1 MYACKLQGS
10 GSHPCGHEQHA
21 RRHTGEKVKKVA
33 IGVLISL
40 KREAEN
46 ISSEE
51 LETEIRKALE
61 VGLLRIP
68 WLVLK
73 NVMIVEE

>member
-10 GSHPCGHEQHA
+10 GSHPYGREQHA

-51 LETEIRKALE
+51 VETEIRKALE

>member
-1 MYACKLQGS
+1 MHACKLQGS
-10 GSHPCGHEQHA
+10 GSHPYGREQHA
-21 RRHTGEKVKKVA
+21 RRHTGGKVKKVA

-40 KREAEN
+40 EREAEN

-51 LETEIRKALE
+51 LETEVRKALE
-61 VGLLRIP
+61 AGLLRIP